1 MLPAN
6 DLQNFPLFVP
16 DQVLTS
22 ENLNQLF
29 SYLDAEGRMTRTN
42 LIGIGIVCGLE
53 VKNDSDANGQYI
65 AITKGT
71 GVTSAG
77 YLVTTPESGTA
88 DTTETKYHK
97 FKNFDAAKC
106 RYYDPFVKISDKTQK
121 FPLWELKETSETIG
135 TSPLN
140 TIPGGLGDKVVMIFV
155 ELLET
160 NNKNCDP
167 NSCDDK
173 GINVDV
179 TFRPLLVRRSDA
191 LNLINTGGGSGVT
204 GTSFNGLKDLVM
216 PRWDVLNTHPVT
228 SDDIIKAYRKILTPA
243 FIQNTED
250 VLTAAHTMFKPLVM
264 HEYPTNP
271 FSQLAE
277 KFAFVGNPTLTNGQI
292 IHIQYYYD
300 FFSDMAQAYDE
311 FCKTGKELMSV
322 CCPDETLFPRH
333 LLLGEAI
340 PLADN
345 GPSSVRHYFI
355 YSPLF
360 ECRNL
365 IFTLRTLFRR
375 MHLMLTS
382 FDTPT
387 SVVGGTA
394 SDDTNLRITPSQLG
408 NVPLSVKSI
417 PYYYKLS
424 KASPSSLHKFWSV
437 EKKLRNKTDQT
448 LSYNADIYASEQ
460 FVLKPLL
467 FDLEPNN
474 FLRVEGV
481 VGKSITGV
489 LSTIQKRIDENRLPV
504 QVVAL
509 KTGSPIVEGFDPK
522 NAGCNTQDLELSF
535 DIVRREW
542 EAIIGKTIEYLDDNK
557 TEAKK
562 LIDDGHPNQLVNFE
576 SDLQFSKTFI
586 EDDREQLPAFATV
599 YEDFIPVFERIED
612 RAQKIRMQLMG
623 MLKDP
628 NKKDLNR
635 LLAEDIIDHLDEVVM
650 SCRKGAFR
658 AIYQE
663 YNHRLEDIY
672 AKMFFSGY
680 AKKNPGLQHKA
691 GVPVGGTYILVYHA
705 KTTKPELKL
714 TAKMKAAAKKGPF
727 IIQGTVVDKNY
738 SPVMGA
744 EVREKNAA
752 KVTTSVNGKFTLSLT
767 QLPTII
773 SVKAPGFIFYE
784 EIISSPTKKKEIQLT
799 AEVVISTGVASLANG
814 TVIADFYL
822 PYSCC
827 SDCSPIQF
835 VIQEPPPNK
844 PPVARP
850 GDSISF
856 ELPVDSV
863 TLDGFASDDPDG
875 TIQTYLW
882 ELVSSPDE
890 APQPVIHSADLF
902 KTLVTGLV
910 EGKYI
915 FKLTV
920 TDDDGATNT
929 APINVTVLPKPNVPP
944 TAVIKADK
952 TLVTLS
958 ADGKAAVKL
967 SGIDSTDIDGTVD
980 SYAWTPASQTGA
992 AVESPAAMETII
1004 NFTKEG
1010 KYTFLL
1016 TVKDNKGA
1024 PGTANIEIT
1033 VNKAPAVTVTANPVN
1048 PILSPTAGKVTSNLT
1063 GTITDPDDT
1072 VFTLSWSIFDNPGN
1086 GCTIQPLANTKNA
1099 LAEFTKAGVYKIRLS
1114 ATDSKGAVGTGDVT
1128 VTVTAPNQLPIVNAG
1143 VDNQVTLPNNAILA
1157 GTATDPDGSITAVKW
1172 AKKSGPPGENILNS
1186 TSLTANVSFADPG
1199 TYIFTL
1205 TATDNNGDTA
1215 SDDVTVTVNRV
1226 QVEKNCGTIPP
1237 IIDLFT
1243 QLEQVD
1249 TINFPAFKGDL
1260 FASYAQVET
1269 YFKRMQTVAASATD
1283 VQIDFFASF
1292 KIGGLLINQ
1301 LIQKWLK
1308 ELFALITNP
1317 NRKNMQQLSL
1327 AMYQI
1332 LATLSL
1338 YIACIQKEDIDK
1350 AKMPMLDV
1358 FNLMIQHFSSFTT
1371 AQVAA
1376 MSAKSKSILKAIKQM
1391 IEAAS
1396 INLIDSGEITN
1407 KPVYGDE
1414 LQQLTDILKNLGL

>member
-1 MLPAN
+1 MLPSN

-53 VKNDSDANGQYI
+53 VKNGIDGNGQYI

-71 GVTSAG
+71 GVTSSG
-77 YLVTTPESGTA
+77 YLVTTPENGATDSTQ
-88 DTTETKYHK
+88 TKYHK
-97 FKNFDAAKC
+97 FKNYDAVKC

-121 FPLWELKETSETIG
+121 FPLWELKETSETTG
-135 TSPLN
+135 TSALN
-140 TIPGGLGDKVVMIFV
+140 TIPGGLADKVVMLFV

-179 TFRPLLVRRSDA
+179 TFRPLLVRKTDA

-216 PRWDVLNTHPVT
+216 PRWDVPNTSPVT
-228 SDDIIKAYRKILTPA
+228 SDDIIKAYRKILTPG

-250 VLTAAHTMFKPLVM
+250 VLTAAYTMFKPLVA
-264 HEYPTNP
+264 HEYPTDP

-277 KFAFVGNPTLTNGQI
+277 KFGFLGNPALTTGQT

-340 PLADN
+340 PLPDN
-345 GPSSVRHYFI
+345 GPSAVRHYFI

-365 IFTLRTLFRR
+365 IFSLRTLFRR

-382 FDTPT
+382 FDTPA

-394 SDDTNLRITPSQLG
+394 SNDTNLRVTPSQLG
-408 NVPLSVKSI
+408 SIPLSVKSI

-481 VGKSITGV
+481 VGKNITGV
-489 LSTIQKRIDENRLPV
+489 LSSIQKRINENRLPV

-509 KTGSPIVEGFDPK
+509 KTGTPIVEGFDPK
-522 NAGCNTQDLELSF
+522 SAGCNTQDLELSF

-542 EAIIGKTIEYLDDNK
+542 EAIIGKTIEYIDDNK
-557 TEAKK
+557 AGAKF
-562 LIDDGHPNQLVNFE
+562 LIDDGHPDQLNNFMI
-576 SDLQFSKTFI
+576 DLHLSKTYI
-586 EDDREQLPAFATV
+586 EDSREQLPAFALV
-599 YEDFIPVFERIED
+599 YEDFIPVFERIEN
-612 RAQKIRMQLMG
+612 RAQKIRLQLMD

-628 NKKDLNR
+628 NKKNLDR

-663 YNHRLEDIY
+663 YSRRLEDIY

-691 GVPVGGTYILVYHA
+691 GVPVGGTFILVYHA
-705 KTTKPELKL
+705 KPIKLGLKL
-714 TAKMKAAAKKGPF
+714 TKKMKDSIKKGPF
-727 IIQGTVVDKNY
+727 IIQGTVLDEHF

-744 EVREKNAA
+744 AVKEEIGT
-752 KVTTSVNGKFTLSLT
+752 KVMTSVNGKFTLSLS

-773 SVKAPGFIFYE
+773 SVKAPGFEVYE
-784 EIISSPTKKKEIQLT
+784 EIISSPTKKKEIQLK
-799 AEVVISTGVASLANG
+799 AEVVASTGVGSLANG

-835 VIQEPPPNK
+835 VIQEPPPNQ

-850 GDSISF
+850 GDSISI
-856 ELPVDSV
+856 ELPQDSV

-882 ELVSSPDE
+882 EVVSKPDE
-890 APQPVIHSADLF
+890 ADDPVIHTADLF

-910 EGKYI
+910 EGRYI

-920 TDDDGATNT
+920 TDNDGATNT
-929 APINVTVLPKPNVPP
+929 APINIEVLPKPNVPP
-944 TAVIKADK
+944 TAVIKADS
-952 TLVTLS
+952 TVVTLS
-958 ADGKAAVKL
+958 DDGKAAVKL
-967 SGIDSTDIDGTVD
+967 SGKDSTDIDGTVD
-980 SYAWTPASQTGA
+980 SYDWTPASQNGA
-992 AVESPAAMETII
+992 TVESPGADETNV

-1010 KYTFLL
+1010 KYTFTL

-1033 VNKAPAVTVTANPVN
+1033 VNKAPIVSVTANPAN
-1048 PILSPTAGKVTSNLT
+1048 PILSPTAGKVASNLT
-1063 GTITDPDDT
+1063 GTVTDPDDS
-1072 VFTLSWSIFDNPGN
+1072 VFTLSWSIIDNPGS
-1086 GCTIQPLANTKNA
+1086 GCTILPPANTKNA
-1099 LAEFTKAGVYKIRLS
+1099 VAEFTKTGNYKIRLS
-1114 ATDSKGAVGTGDVT
+1114 ATDSKGAVGTGDVNI
-1128 VTVTAPNQLPIVNAG
+1128 TVTATNQLPVVNAG
-1143 VDNQVTLPNNAILA
+1143 TDQTVTLPNIVTLA
-1157 GTATDPDGSITAVKW
+1157 GTANDPDGSITGVKW
-1172 AKKSGPPGENILNS
+1172 TKKSGPAGETINGS
-1186 TSLTANVSFADPG
+1186 TTLTAVISFLNAGP
-1199 TYIFTL
+1199 YVFTL
-1205 TATDNNGDTA
+1205 TATDNNGDTS
-1215 SDDVTVTVNRV
+1215 SDDVNVTVNRALT
-1226 QVEKNCGTIPP
+1226 EKNCGNLNSVVA
-1237 IIDLFT
+1237 LFAK
-1243 QLEQVD
+1243 LEETD
-1249 TINFPAFKGDL
+1249 PTNFQAFKGDL
-1260 FASYAQVET
+1260 FASYADVET
-1269 YFKRMQTVAASATD
+1269 YFKQLSDIAVSSTD
-1283 VQIDFFASF
+1283 KQIDFFINF
-1292 KIGGLLINQ
+1292 KLGSQTVNQ
-1301 LIQKWLK
+1301 LISKWLN
-1308 ELFALITNP
+1308 ELFTLITNP
-1317 NRKNMQQLSL
+1317 RRKNMQLLSL
-1327 AMYQI
+1327 GMYRI
-1332 LATLSL
+1332 LNALSL
-1338 YIACIQKEDIDK
+1338 YIACIQNEDIDK
-1350 AKMPMLDV
+1350 AKMPMIVV
-1358 FNLMIQHFSSFTT
+1358 FDLMRQHFSAFTT
-1371 AQVAA
+1371 AQIAA
-1376 MSAKSKSILKAIKQM
+1376 MSPQSQNMLRAIKKM

-1396 INLIDSGEITN
+1396 VNLVDSGEIEN
-1407 KPVYGDE
+1407 KPIYGDE

>member
-42 LIGIGIVCGLE
+42 LVGIGIVCGME
-53 VKNDSDANGQYI
+53 VKNGIDGNGQFI

-77 YLVTTPESGTA
+77 YLVTTPENGTS
-88 DTTETKYHK
+88 DTTQTKYHK
-97 FKNFDAAKC
+97 FKNFDAVKC

-121 FPLWELKETSETIG
+121 FPLWELKETSETTG
-135 TSPLN
+135 TSDLN
-140 TIPGGLGDKVVMIFV
+140 SIPGGLADKVVMLFV

-179 TFRPLLVRRSDA
+179 TFRPLLVRKTDA
-191 LNLINTGGGSGVT
+191 LNLINSGGVSGVT
-204 GTSFNGLKDLVM
+204 GASFNGLKDLVM
-216 PRWDVLNTHPVT
+216 PRWDVPNTNPVT
-228 SDDIIKAYRKILTPA
+228 SDDIIKAYRKILTPG

-250 VLTAAHTMFKPLVM
+250 VLTAAYTMFKPLVA
-264 HEYPTNP
+264 HEYPTDP

-277 KFAFVGNPTLTNGQI
+277 KFAFLSNPALTTGQT

-340 PLADN
+340 PLPDN
-345 GPSSVRHYFI
+345 GPSAVRHYFF

-365 IFTLRTLFRR
+365 IFSLRTLFRR
-375 MHLMLTS
+375 MHLMLNS
-382 FDTPT
+382 FDTPA

-394 SDDTNLRITPSQLG
+394 SNDTNLRVTPSQLG
-408 NVPLSVKSI
+408 SMPLSVKSI

-481 VGKSITGV
+481 VGKNITGV

-509 KTGSPIVEGFDPK
+509 KTGSPVVEGFDPK
-522 NAGCNTQDLELSF
+522 SAGCNTQDLELSF

-562 LIDDGHPNQLVNFE
+562 IIDDGHPNQLANFE
-576 SDLQFSKTFI
+576 NDLQFSKMFI

-599 YEDFIPVFERIED
+599 YEDFIPVFEKIED
-612 RAQKIRMQLMG
+612 RAQKIRMQIMG
-623 MLKDP
+623 MFKDP

-635 LLAEDIIDHLDEVVM
+635 LLAEDLIDHLDEVVM

-663 YNHRLEDIY
+663 YIRRLEDIY

-705 KTTKPELKL
+705 KPIKPGLKL
-714 TAKMKAAAKKGPF
+714 TKKMKDSIKKGPF
-727 IIQGTVVDKNY
+727 IIQGTVLDEHF

-744 EVREKNAA
+744 AVKEEIGT
-752 KVTTSVNGKFTLSLT
+752 KVMTSVNGKFTLSLS

-773 SVKAPGFIFYE
+773 SVKAPGFQVYE
-784 EIISSPTKKKEIQLT
+784 EIISSPTKKKEIQLK
-799 AEVVISTGVASLANG
+799 AEVVASTGVGSLANG

-835 VIQEPPPNK
+835 VIQEPPPNQ

-850 GDSISF
+850 GDSISI
-856 ELPVDSV
+856 ELPQDSV
-863 TLDGFASDDPDG
+863 TFDGFASDDPDG

-882 ELVSSPDE
+882 EVVSKPDE
-890 APQPVIHSADLF
+890 ADDPVIHTADLF

-910 EGKYI
+910 EGKYV

-920 TDDDGATNT
+920 TDNDGATNT
-929 APINVTVLPKPNVPP
+929 APINIEVLPKPNVPP
-944 TAVIKADK
+944 TAVIKADL
-952 TLVTLS
+952 TVVTLS
-958 ADGKAAVKL
+958 AEGKAAVKL
-967 SGIDSTDIDGTVD
+967 SGIDSIDIDGTVD
-980 SYAWTPASQTGA
+980 SYAWTPISQTGA
-992 AVESPAAMETII
+992 TIESPDAMETLI

-1010 KYTFLL
+1010 KYSFTL
-1016 TVKDNKGA
+1016 TVKDNNGA

-1033 VNKAPAVTVTANPVN
+1033 VNKAPAVTVAANPVN
-1048 PILSPTAGKVTSNLT
+1048 PILTPAAGIITTALSSNVV
-1063 GTITDPDDT
+1063 DPDDT
-1072 VFTLSWSIFDNPGN
+1072 VFTYKWTIPVNPANGGKIRVPDNAP
-1086 GCTIQPLANTKNA
+1086 TAI
-1099 LAEFTKAGVYKIRLS
+1099 AEFNITGVYNIMLTVK
-1114 ATDSKGAVGTGDVT
+1114 DSKGAVGTGEVT
-1128 VTVTAPNQLPIVNAG
+1128 VTVTAQNQLPIVNAG
-1143 VDNQVTLPNNAILA
+1143 TDQTVTLPNIVTLA
-1157 GTATDPDGSITAVKW
+1157 GTANDPDGSITAVKW
-1172 AKKSGPPGENILNS
+1172 TKKSGPAGESINGS
-1186 TSLTANVSFADPG
+1186 TTLTAVVSFLNAGP
-1199 TYIFTL
+1199 YVFTL

-1215 SDDVTVTVNRV
+1215 SDDVNVTVNRALT
-1226 QVEKNCGTIPP
+1226 EKNCGTLPP

-1243 QLEQVD
+1243 TLVEVD
-1249 TINFPAFKGDL
+1249 SGNFDAFRFDL
-1260 FASYAQVET
+1260 FRGYPQVEA
-1269 YFKRMQTVAASATD
+1269 YFKRMQTVADSTTD
-1283 VQIDFFASF
+1283 KQIEFFEIF
-1292 KIGGLLINQ
+1292 KIGGQPINQ
-1301 LIQKWLK
+1301 LIPQWLK

-1317 NRKNMQQLSL
+1317 NRKNMQLLSL
-1327 AMYQI
+1327 AMYRV
-1332 LATLSL
+1332 LTALSI
-1338 YIACIQKEDIDK
+1338 YIACIQKPDIDR
-1350 AKMPMLDV
+1350 AAIIMQGT
-1358 FNLMIQHFSSFTT
+1358 FELMIQHFSSFTT
-1371 AQVAA
+1371 AQIAA
-1376 MSAKSKSILKAIKQM
+1376 MSPQSQNMLRAIKKM

-1396 INLIDSGEITN
+1396 INLVDSGEIEK
-1407 KPVYGDE
+1407 KPIYGDE